1 MDRAEG
7 PAALAAGRIAIPL
20 LTLLLA
26 VLVGMQFPLAARIDF
41 HGPAATSARLYT
53 ADYLGAALGALL
65 VSTLLIP
72 VLGVFV
78 VCFLTA
84 GLNLAAAG
92 VML

>member
-1 MDRAEG
+1 MIDAM
-7 PAALAAGRIAIPL
+7 AIPL

-26 VLVGMQFPLAARIDF
+26 VLVGMEFPLAARVDF
-41 HGPAATSARLYT
+41 QDPAATSARLYA

-72 VLGVFV
+72 VLGVFM

-84 GLNLAAAG
+84 GLNLLAAG
-92 VML
+92 IMLVIRD